1 MNKLFAS
8 ILATIL
14 LAWSVSAAEPVP
26 LFDGKTLN
34 GWLQIPDNSWEV
46 KDGAIVSLGKGRG
59 VLYTTKQYDHYRLMF
74 TVRHISGIHDHKAC
88 VLFFCTPPPEG
99 QKGADALAGIQ
110 FQVPTGSHWDYR
122 PGHNNGGGEEFSP
135 FPRGPADFHEWS
147 RVELLVDAKAGT
159 ARVAVAQ
166 PLGSKAVEVGAFKD
180 PTAGKPGPI
189 ALQMHNADLFDEYKD
204 ITIEVDPAIDD
215 LITTK

>member
-14 LAWSVSAAEPVP
+14 LVWSVSAAEPVP

-74 TVRHISGIHDHKAC
+74 TVRHISGLHDHKAC

-122 PGHNNGGGEEFSP
+122 PGHNNGGGDEFAP